1 MRRLFSTIALSAFA
15 VLGTATGAAAQA
27 PCDTYSGACVSPTT
41 VPSTPSVSPSVLP
54 RRLDRG
60 GSLPITGGELTGL
73 IVAGAAAVGGG
84 SAFVA
89 AGRRRRRAH

>member
-1 MRRLFSTIALSAFA
+1 MQRLLSTIAFAAFA

-27 PCDTYSGACVSPTT
+27 PCDTYSGACVSPT
-41 VPSTPSVSPSVLP
+41 VIPSTPTITPSVLP
-54 RRLDRG
+54 RRLERG
-60 GSLPITGGELTGL
+60 SSLPLTGGELTGL